1 MSLVEKPTILAKLSF
16 AETDHT
22 FPTESRRR
30 AEDIL
35 AEKKATYH
43 IQVFS
48 GVVHGFATR
57 GDPTVDHIRAH
68 LFSFAILESNSRM
81 RSGWAK
87 EESAR
92 SVINWFLR
100 FSS

>member
-1 MSLVEKPTILAKLSF
+1 VRDEPGCRHAILAKLSF
-16 AETDHT
+16 AETDYA
-22 FPTESRRR
+22 FPAESRRR

-35 AEKKATYH
+35 AEVKATYH

-68 LFSFAILESNSRM
+68 RFSFVILP
-81 RSGWAK
+81 
-87 EESAR
+87 
-92 SVINWFLR
+92 VI
-100 FSS
+100 